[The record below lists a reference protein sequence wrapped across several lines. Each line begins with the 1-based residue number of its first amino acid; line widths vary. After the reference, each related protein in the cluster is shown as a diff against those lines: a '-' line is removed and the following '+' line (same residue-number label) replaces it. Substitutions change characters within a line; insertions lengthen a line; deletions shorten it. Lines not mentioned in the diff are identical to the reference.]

1 MFEETQV
8 ASLMHATNRLSSVVG
23 VKHQNSIAKL
33 TRYASLWATFS
44 EEKRF
49 GFSTFQV

>member
-1 MFEETQV
+1 MFEETPV
-8 ASLMHATNRLSSVVG
+8 VSLMHATNRLSSVVG
-23 VKHQNSIAKL
+23 EEHQNSIAKL

-44 EEKRF
+44 EEKGF